1 MYGYYAGDNERNDY
15 DVIENI
21 EDAEIHKKSA
31 DKINLQHA
39 PYVEYNHKLMKKKH
53 TSIIEMEKAQKEAK
67 ELLDSGDVNQMMKDK
82 LMFEKQSVSLTR
94 LYNNLFEP
102 IDWLFL
108 VVAIIGSIGAGCSMP
123 IMSYLSSDV
132 SSDVGNTSESRDSAD
147 NLAAME
153 AIVEDTMDEQV
164 KKQLMYGALSF
175 VCNFFSVCFWSLI
188 GNRCVY
194 NMKKKY
200 FTVILSQEQGWFDS
214 NNAFEF
220 STKVQ
225 AQLDQVEQGIGD
237 KIGLVLTMI
246 AQCIIGFIFAFISSW
261 KLTLVMLCVA
271 PLIIFFSTFL
281 MFALKKGI
289 MHWLQRKR
297 NFPKQRKI
305 LK

>member
-1 MYGYYAGDNERNDY
+1 
-15 DVIENI
+15 
-21 EDAEIHKKSA
+21 
-31 DKINLQHA
+31 
-39 PYVEYNHKLMKKKH
+39 
-53 TSIIEMEKAQKEAK
+53 
-67 ELLDSGDVNQMMKDK
+67 
-82 LMFEKQSVSLTR
+82 
-94 LYNNLFEP
+94 
-102 IDWLFL
+102 
-108 VVAIIGSIGAGCSMP
+108 
-123 IMSYLSSDV
+123 
-132 SSDVGNTSESRDSAD
+132 
-147 NLAAME
+147 
-153 AIVEDTMDEQV
+153 
-164 KKQLMYGALSF
+164 
-175 VCNFFSVCFWSLI
+175 
-188 GNRCVY
+188 
-194 NMKKKY
+194 MKKKY

-246 AQCIIGFIFAFISSW
+246 AQCIIDFIFAFISSW